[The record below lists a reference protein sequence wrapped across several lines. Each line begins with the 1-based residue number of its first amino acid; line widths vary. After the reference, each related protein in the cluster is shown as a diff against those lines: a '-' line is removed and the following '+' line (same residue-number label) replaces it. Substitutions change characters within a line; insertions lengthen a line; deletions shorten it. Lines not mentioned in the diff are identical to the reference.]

1 MWIKLLAQGPV
12 VVAMD
17 ASVEGFS
24 RYKPKNDEPWM
35 PKNCGR
41 NNHAVTAVGYFIKN
55 KKEYLIVRNSWGVNW
70 GIQGYFIVPAKKSC
84 GILDSAWLPEI
95 QPADTPFSEPI
106 CPTFWSECNFSGK
119 SFNSCDGVSNFN
131 SKIGG
136 KVSSF
141 NTNNSSIKLFNF
153 FTQPDCKGQPMWN
166 PGTFECDKEDY
177 AYRNNPI
184 ISSSPHVI
192 SILPGC
198 FYHFDSPCYSGK
210 KTIICN
216 SIDNLEESNF
226 NFTPGS
232 LYIRTQF
239 IKSIIFF
246 EGVKFTGKGFGIKNI
261 PLTNTD
267 EIAGL
272 NEALLKAKSL
282 VVIVRK
288 INEPVDPDW

>member
-1 MWIKLLAQGPV
+1 
-12 VVAMD
+12 
-17 ASVEGFS
+17 
-24 RYKPKNDEPWM
+24 
-35 PKNCGR
+35 
-41 NNHAVTAVGYFIKN
+41 
-55 KKEYLIVRNSWGVNW
+55 
-70 GIQGYFIVPAKKSC
+70 
-84 GILDSAWLPEI
+84 
-95 QPADTPFSEPI
+95 
-106 CPTFWSECNFSGK
+106 
-119 SFNSCDGVSNFN
+119 
-131 SKIGG
+131 
-136 KVSSF
+136 
-141 NTNNSSIKLFNF
+141 
-153 FTQPDCKGQPMWN
+153 MWN